1 MKRSDN
7 SFKSIIL
14 LFIIIFL
21 VLSSVV
27 TAYFIFRSDH
37 IEELIKNKQNINIL
51 FSFSKD
57 EKSFMI
63 ELFLYNSITNKGAII
78 YIPGNLWTKSDA
90 SNPYDEIESTY
101 NPTNLQPLIKRIE
114 KITNLEIPF
123 FIDIQFDNITKF
135 IDLLGGITIENR
147 ATLENEIYGN
157 KVLFKKGNILLDG
170 ERVKDY
176 LSFKK
181 DDESAAQEDQRKQQ
195 FLKSLLTKLADKQI
209 NEILKKPD
217 VHPYLKSIINTNL
230 SSKELTS
237 LIDELKK
244 LRTKNIISR
253 RVRGIEKTNN
263 EGNTML
269 FPLEEGEY
277 LKFTIQH
284 TLDVLANQEIL
295 TEEDLTVKLEIL
307 NGTEINKLAQ
317 NTAHL
322 FRKYG
327 YHIEFY
333 GNADKHDYESTTVI
347 DHKGNM
353 EIARRVADF
362 IKCKNVITKTDQ
374 ELNAQIDV
382 TIILGKDFD
391 GQYCK

>member
-21 VLSSVV
+21 VLASVV

-90 SNPYDEIESTY
+90 SNPYDEIENTY

-147 ATLENEIYGN
+147 ATLENEIHGN

-195 FLKSLLTKLADKQI
+195 FLKSLLTKFADKQI

-217 VHPYLKSIINTNL
+217 AHHYLQSIINTNL

-263 EGNTML
+263 EGNTVL

-317 NTAHL
+317 NTAYL

-333 GNADKHDYESTTVI
+333 GNADKHDYESTAVI
-347 DHKGNM
+347 DRKGNM

-374 ELNAQIDV
+374 ELNTQIDV